1 MQEGPSSSN
10 KINGYSISGSNDRGD
25 GSLLTEAQMEAK
37 TEKPLPKLEKTLY
50 LGVLTYGSV
59 MLTLELISFF
69 F

>member
-1 MQEGPSSSN
+1 M
-10 KINGYSISGSNDRGD
+10 
-25 GSLLTEAQMEAK
+25 LTEAQMEAK